1 MAVHM
6 DRNDYIQGL
15 TPPTNLVPEFVGQ
28 IYIDTS
34 VPKVYQA
41 VNSNTNGWR
50 AMAFE
55 GHTHE
60 AKDLTWLGPVVQQY
74 VNESGIEAA
83 LDALR
88 SGNNHWNGANN
99 FQSTLT
105 LQGSKILSE
114 QSSIGDLMDVDLESN
129 PVSSNAT
136 VFGWTGSAWG
146 AVEVTGVTPSSGEL
160 DFSNFI
166 NRSEI
171 VNDLITNVNDQ
182 PLSAAQGVA
191 LKAYADGA
199 FALKSHTH
207 TGYAATGHTHSNYY
221 DKNKAEVLRLGM
233 SFADVVNPLYAST
246 QQGGAIA
253 VKVAATSSDSHKI
266 EIGGLNGEPASMY
279 MGGTADTAGNELVLN
294 FESVRIPSGKLL
306 TDSASGRIIFSPIRI
321 ETISGVGTKYVAN
334 SSSREY
340 GMHLA
345 NTSIVGVNQMAFARP
360 AQGANDGLL
369 FPRSHAGNTQPSEV
383 GYYNYLYILD
393 DLIHT
398 DATLASTKNY
408 IQLNGRKI
416 FFTTVDPGRDASNG
430 DIWISV

>member
-1 MAVHM
+1 MATHL

-15 TPPTNLVPEFVGQ
+15 TKPTNLVPEFVGQ

-34 VPKVYQA
+34 VPKIYQA
-41 VNSNTNGWR
+41 VNVSTAGWKPLV
-50 AMAFE
+50 FE

-60 AKDLTWLGPVVQQY
+60 AKDFTWLGPIVQQY

-88 SGNNHWNGANN
+88 NGNNHWIGGNN

-105 LQGSKILSE
+105 VQGIKVLSE
-114 QSSIGDLMDVDLESN
+114 QSKLGDLMDVDLIRN

-146 AVEVTGVTPSSGEL
+146 AVQVSGVTPSSGTL

-171 VNDLITNVNDQ
+171 VNDLLTNVNTK

-191 LKAYADGA
+191 LKAHVDNN
-199 FALKSHTH
+199 FAPKTHTH
-207 TGYAATGHTHSNYY
+207 TGYAATSHTHSNYY
-221 DKNKAEVLRLGM
+221 DKNKAEVLRFGM
-233 SFADVVNPLYAST
+233 SFADVVNPFYAST

-253 VKVAATSSDSHKI
+253 IKVAATAADSHKF
-266 EIGGLNGEPASMY
+266 EVGGLNGEPASMY

-294 FESVRIPSGKLL
+294 FEKVRIPSGKLL

-321 ETISGVGTKYVAN
+321 ETISGLGTKYVAN
-334 SSSREY
+334 TSSREY
-340 GMHLA
+340 GLHLA
-345 NTSIVGVNQMAFARP
+345 NTSMVGVNQIAFSRP
-360 AQGANDGLL
+360 AQGVNDGLL
-369 FPRSHAGNTQPSEV
+369 FPRSHAGSTQPSEI
-383 GYYNYLYILD
+383 GYYNHLYILD

-398 DATLASTKNY
+398 DATLATTKNY
-408 IQLNGRKI
+408 IQLAGRKV
-416 FFTTVDPGRDASNG
+416 FFTNVDPGRDAKNG
-430 DIWISV
+430 DIWIKV